1 MISDFYPVVLAV
13 LIVIA
18 SMISI
23 KWGISISIVEIVLG
37 IVAGNLGLL
46 EPESWI
52 IYVAGLGGMV
62 LTFLA
67 GTEIDI
73 DVMRKNLSE
82 CIGIGVGSFLISFVL
97 VFIACNYL
105 LNWPLKSALLVAT
118 ALSETSIAIVY
129 SIILDMEFSGRKIGT
144 ILMGSTFITN
154 ICTATAL
161 SVLFMR
167 PGYETL
173 IFIIASILI
182 LLFSYKYSNTL
193 FESKTFSMT
202 SNELEL
208 KYIFLLIV
216 LLIFFA
222 ALGGGQA
229 LLPVFILGTILSKP
243 FSHTNKNDMLQ
254 RLQTVAFSIITPI
267 FFIVGGAKVSIPV
280 IIGSIGI
287 FLLIFIIR
295 QVGKFIGVYTIV
307 RATLSRYHMYVTL
320 IMSTGLTFGLVAAA
334 YGLNNNLISTNIY
347 SILTGV
353 LVLSAIIPSII
364 GNKYFAPTEEDLARS
379 SQ

>member
-1 MISDFYPVVLAV
+1 
-13 LIVIA
+13 
-18 SMISI
+18 
-23 KWGISISIVEIVLG
+23 
-37 IVAGNLGLL
+37 
-46 EPESWI
+46 
-52 IYVAGLGGMV
+52 
-62 LTFLA
+62 
-67 GTEIDI
+67 
-73 DVMRKNLSE
+73 
-82 CIGIGVGSFLISFVL
+82 
-97 VFIACNYL
+97 
-105 LNWPLKSALLVAT
+105 
-118 ALSETSIAIVY
+118 
-129 SIILDMEFSGRKIGT
+129 
-144 ILMGSTFITN
+144 
-154 ICTATAL
+154 
-161 SVLFMR
+161 
-167 PGYETL
+167 
-173 IFIIASILI
+173 
-182 LLFSYKYSNTL
+182 
-193 FESKTFSMT
+193 
-202 SNELEL
+202 
-208 KYIFLLIV
+208 
-216 LLIFFA
+216 
-222 ALGGGQA
+222 
-229 LLPVFILGTILSKP
+229 
-243 FSHTNKNDMLQ
+243 MLQ